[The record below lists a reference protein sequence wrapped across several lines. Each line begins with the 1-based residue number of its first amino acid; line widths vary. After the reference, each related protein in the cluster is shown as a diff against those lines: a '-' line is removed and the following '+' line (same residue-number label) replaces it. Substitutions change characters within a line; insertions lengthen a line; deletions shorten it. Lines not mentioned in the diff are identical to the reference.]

1 MKREDALEKNKK
13 DTKYIEAT
21 KTQDRVNLNDL
32 INRKK
37 EEEKANRKTSIK
49 NYFLVAT
56 LALLV
61 VLVYYYIK

>member
-13 DTKYIEAT
+13 DTNYFEAT

-37 EEEKANRKTSIK
+37 EEEKYNRKTSIK
-49 NYFLVAT
+49 NYFLVVT
-56 LALLV
+56 LTLLV

>member
-1 MKREDALEKNKK
+1 MKRVAALEKNQK
-13 DTKYIEAT
+13 DTKYFEET
-21 KTQDRVNLNDL
+21 KTQHRVNLNDL

-37 EEEKANRKTSIK
+37 EEEKYNRKTSIK
-49 NYFLVAT
+49 NYFLVVT